1 VWTFSGVLG
10 TDYTI
15 TSGGTS
21 TSNSVVVK
29 WLNNTS
35 TKTVSVNYSNASGC
49 TAASA
54 TTSTAATIYALPAT
68 PTFSSPVTLTNIC
81 VGASVVYTTTGG
93 RFNYTWNIPGVL
105 GTDYNI
111 SAGSTATNT
120 VTLQWL
126 IGGSKTVTVNYSNQ
140 ASPNCGALTPG
151 SITVNINAAPVIT
164 VQNSTIAQ
172 TTCIGTPFAPLTV
185 TATGTNLTYQ
195 WMVRTTYVTPSSG
208 GAPIP
213 GANTATFTPPS
224 NVATIINP
232 SYYFVEITS
241 NGAACSK
248 VKSNCT
254 LAYTLNPLSVG
265 GNIGGSTTVCAA
277 ANSTTLTLSGYTGAI
292 TKWQSSSDV
301 AFTAPVDIA
310 NTTTTLTATNLAT
323 TTYYRAVVTSGVCAS
338 ANSNIATIAVSPVS
352 VGGTLAG
359 SSTLCSSTTTST
371 LSLSGQTGTIIKW
384 QSSPTSDFSASITD
398 IVNTTTTLSVTNL
411 STTTYYRVVVQSSPC
426 SVSYSTIAQLTF
438 KSTTWNGTIWTSGNP
453 DSTTKAIFGSLYTST
468 GGGTGDLQACSLEVL
483 TNAIVTVSSGDTFT
497 IQNEVK
503 IPSSMLPTALILED
517 SSNLIQVN
525 NVVNTDYIYYRR
537 NSMPIKQYDYTYWS
551 SPVQSQTL
559 STFSPNST
567 VAYKWDT
574 SIFNWAYVSGAS
586 TMIPAT
592 GYIVRAPDVA
602 PFNPTT
608 NNVFNGEFFGIPN
621 NGDITTPVAVSGADD
636 LNLLGNPYP
645 SALDADSFLIYNQPL
660 TGGSLSSTLYFWT
673 HNTPYTANN
682 YTNNDYASYNLT
694 GGIGTMAPSNPCAGC
709 NSSIPNGKVAAGQSF
724 FIHALSSGNATFTN
738 AMRFGVNNQFY
749 KANSVGNGIEK
760 NRLWLDIS
768 NSEGLYKQLLVGYIE
783 GATNGI
789 DAAFDG
795 ASLDIGNPIMI
806 YSIAENTK
814 LGIQGKALPFNQ
826 NDEIAIGYK
835 STVAGTFEFK
845 LSNFDGLF
853 VDQEVFI
860 EDTVQNVYY
869 NLKNG
874 NYSFVTEIGTF
885 DNRFKLHFTNPTAL
899 NTNTVNANSFAVY
912 HSNNQMIVNSGTATM
927 KQLALYDIQGRLIQ
941 TYELKNT
948 TEYKFDSPAKNQVVM
963 LKITTSDDKV
973 FFKKIMQ

>member
-1 VWTFSGVLG
+1 
-10 TDYTI
+10 
-15 TSGGTS
+15 
-21 TSNSVVVK
+21 VK

-35 TKTVSVNYSNASGC
+35 AKTVSVNYTNASGC
-49 TAASA
+49 TAAAA
-54 TTSTAATIYALPAT
+54 TTSTASTISALPAT
-68 PTFSSPVTLTNIC
+68 PTFTAFPGANVC
-81 VGASVVYTTTGG
+81 VGTNYTYTTQTG
-93 RFNYTWNIPGVL
+93 RFNYAWTFPGVA

-111 SAGSTATNT
+111 VSGGTATSNT
-120 VTLQWL
+120 VILNWITT
-126 IGGSKTVTVNYSNQ
+126 GSKTVTVNYSNQ
-140 ASPNCGALTPG
+140 LAPNCGALT
-151 SITVNINAAPVIT
+151 SATLTNNVNSVPVIT
-164 VQNSTIAQ
+164 SQPATAAQ
-172 TTCIGTPFAPLTV
+172 TTCIGTPFTPISV
-185 TATGTNLTYQ
+185 TASGVNLTYQ
-195 WMVRTTYVTPSSG
+195 WWSNTTPALVLGLPSG
-208 GAPIP
+208 GAPT
-213 GANTATFTPPS
+213 GVSTSTFTAPATPAGVKYYYVI
-224 NVATIINP
+224 VA
-232 SYYFVEITS
+232 SLGCS
-241 NGAACSK
+241 SAKSAAYAG
-248 VKSNCT
+248 
-254 LAYTLNPLSVG
+254 AYTVNPLSVG
-265 GNIGGSTTVCAA
+265 GNIAGSTTVCAA
-277 ANSTTLTLSGYTGAI
+277 ANSTTLTLSGHTGSI

-301 AFTAPVDIA
+301 AFTTPVDIS
-310 NTTTTLTATNLAT
+310 NTTTTLTATNLSAT
-323 TTYYRAVVTSGVCAS
+323 TYFRAVITSGVCAS
-338 ANSNIATIAVSPVS
+338 ANSNIATIAVSPIS

-359 SSTLCSSTTTST
+359 STTLCSSTTTST

-384 QSSPTSDFSASITD
+384 QSSTTSDFSASITD

-411 STTTYYRVVVQSSPC
+411 TSTAYYRVVVQSSPC
-426 SVSYSTIAQLTF
+426 SISYSSIAQLTF
-438 KSTTWNGTIWTSGNP
+438 KSTTWNGTIWSNGNP
-453 DSTTKAIFGSLYTST
+453 DSTTKAIFGALYTSA
-468 GGGTGDLQACSLEVL
+468 GSGAGNLQACSLEVL

-551 SPVQSQTL
+551 SPVQNQTL
-559 STFSPNST
+559 AAFSPNSS

-574 SIFNWAYVSGAS
+574 GIYNWAYVSAAS
-586 TMIPAT
+586 TMVPAT

-621 NGDITTPVAVSGADD
+621 NGDITTPVSASGAND

-660 TGGSLSSTLYFWT
+660 NGGSLASTMYFWT

-709 NSSIPNGKVAAGQSF
+709 NSAIPNGKVAAGQSF
-724 FIHALSSGNATFTN
+724 FIHALSSGIATYTN
-738 AMRFGVNNQFY
+738 AMRFGVNNQFF
-749 KANSVGNGIEK
+749 KSNAVTNAIEK
-760 NRLWLDIS
+760 NRFWLDIS
-768 NSEGLYKQLLVGYIE
+768 NNEGLYKQLLVGYIE
-783 GATNGI
+783 GATNVI

-806 YSIAENTK
+806 YSIADNTK

-853 VDQEVFI
+853 LNQDIYI

-874 NYSFVTEIGTF
+874 NYSFVTEVGTF
-885 DNRFKLHFTNPTAL
+885 DNRFKIHFTNPTAL
-899 NTNTVNANSFAVY
+899 NTNTLNEKTFIVY
-912 HSNNQMIVNSGTATM
+912 QANNQMVVNSGTINM
-927 KQLALYDIQGRLIQ
+927 KQLALYDIQGRLIKM
-941 TYELKNT
+941 YDVKNT
-948 TEYKFDSPAKNQVVM
+948 TEYKFDLLAKNQLVL
-963 LKITTSDDKV
+963 LKITTCDNMA
-973 FFKKIMQ
+973 FFKKIIE